1 MAMPSDETLRS
12 MAVLRLCASPALVQS
27 AEKILEKA
35 PAPSPTASSLA
46 SAGSMS
52 VEYTPMATPG
62 VSAGAGMGMG
72 IPDADAIGAMLHK
85 QFVTGNNLNEASG
98 TLPSF
103 ASMPLSGRNMSMKDI
118 ANMSQMLAFAA
129 ANHPAIT
136 TVATLDGD
144 VMARTAAFSEFEL
157 ETETVL
163 ERTCVEMLAEI
174 DEAAA
179 SSGQGFATVKVA
191 SLGDPRLLK
200 HLSKAMGATGQ
211 LAGALTAGEQKHLDA
226 LVGRLEWLVSR
237 AQRQGVKLIISAE
250 RASLRPAV
258 DAIAR
263 ELMRQYNKPG
273 NTAHGHDAGAVTH
286 GAVIFTTYQAYMRD
300 AQARLAM
307 DLAMA
312 EKDGYRLGA
321 KLVGGDDP
329 HQEAVSA
336 ARKGHKTPVWGTAA
350 ETDVCFN
357 GCVAQLAIAV
367 ARGSAEIMI
376 ASHSYD
382 AVTSGAQFMLQ
393 LGLCPEKAPVYFNV
407 DTTWSLVTQDTDDLS
422 VTLGQQGYKVFK
434 YTKGGNM
441 VPYEIKKRPAAAVP
455 ADAQG
460 ALNDSGASAPV
471 PAAGKV
477 AGSTGP
483 AGQGRPDLSK
493 LQESL
498 LKRLAPN
505 NDDPVAQAAAQVA
518 ALLGEHMTVEDLP
531 IKSRGGPG
539 IAISN
544 SSSSPTAA
552 AAPTAASAAK
562 PSQA

>member
-1 MAMPSDETLRS
+1 

-27 AEKILEKA
+27 AENILEKA
-35 PAPSPTASSLA
+35 PAPSPTSSSMA

-52 VEYTPMATPG
+52 VENIAMTTPAPT
-62 VSAGAGMGMG
+62 AGMPPGMGMG
-72 IPDADAIGAMLHK
+72 IPDADAIGAMLHQ
-85 QFVTGNNLNEASG
+85 QFVVGNNLDEPSNA
-98 TLPSF
+98 LPTF

-174 DEAAA
+174 DEAAS

-200 HLSKAMGATGQ
+200 HLSKAMGITGQ

-237 AQRQGVKLIISAE
+237 AQRQGVKLIIAAE

-273 NTAHGHDAGAVTH
+273 NTAHGSDANGGQTH

-321 KLVGGDDP
+321 KLVGGADP
-329 HQEAVSA
+329 HQEAISA
-336 ARKGHKTPVWGTAA
+336 ARKGHKTPVWGTSA

-367 ARGSAEIMI
+367 SRGAAEIMI

-382 AVTSGAQFMLQ
+382 AVTSAAQFMLQ

-441 VPYEIKKRPAAAVP
+441 VPYEIKKRAAAAAAAAAA
-455 ADAQG
+455 ADAHG
-460 ALNDSGASAPV
+460 ALNGSGASAPV

-477 AGSTGP
+477 AGDAS
-483 AGQGRPDLSK
+483 GRPDLSK

-518 ALLGEHMTVEDLP
+518 ALLGEHMTVEELP
-531 IKSRGGPG
+531 FKGRTAPNNGS
-539 IAISN
+539 AN
-544 SSSSPTAA
+544 SAAPAA
-552 AAPTAASAAK
+552 ASGASASK